1 MGKVEEIEREGDK
14 DLTEDEKGGGSGN
27 VELTED
33 ERWEGGGQIQIT
45 KFIGVS
51 INLLLGK

>member
-14 DLTEDEKGGGSGN
+14 DLTEDEKG
-27 VELTED
+27 
-33 ERWEGGGQIQIT
+33 EGGGQIQIT